1 MDSGSVARTVCV
13 IVYLPEGRAT
23 KVSCRVV
30 AHASYD
36 RRAKINT
43 NGYVYSQF
51 TRISPR
57 FPPFS
62 SLSRIKQP
70 AGNFAEVEAAGSR
83 PGYRVSRCYP
93 LSKPGRGSSGGEVKR
108 C

>member
-1 MDSGSVARTVCV
+1 MDSGSVAWTVCV

-23 KVSCRVV
+23 KVSCRV

-51 TRISPR
+51 TRISHR
-57 FPPFS
+57 PFFFFFFFFF
-62 SLSRIKQP
+62 LNENK
-70 AGNFAEVEAAGSR
+70 
-83 PGYRVSRCYP
+83 
-93 LSKPGRGSSGGEVKR
+93 
-108 C
+108 